1 MRLRVT
7 YGRVADFLNDH
18 TQQVVQGGLL
28 VRVPDLRADRGAPVD
43 LEVVTPVG
51 RERVAG
57 QVLQILAG
65 AGVAVALDPAA
76 LAGLAAAAAAA
87 ARGGGDDGPSPVHE
101 LLEETGP
108 AAHAAGA
115 EAAGAAGEAGR
126 DSSMQAQQAQKIQQ
140 ALHGDKTQ
148 RMAILREPNK
158 MLHGYVLRNPQLQL
172 DEVVFIARMTTVA
185 PDLLTYIAG
194 RREWAERPEIAS
206 ALVRNPKTPV
216 PLAIRLLDRLGGAE
230 LRQLAKQTG
239 VREAIQRAARK
250 KVLG

>member
-18 TQQVVQGGLL
+18 RQQVVQGGLL
-28 VRVPDLRADRGAPVD
+28 VRVPDLQADRGAPVE
-43 LEVVTPVG
+43 LELVTPVG
-51 RERVAG
+51 RERVSG

-65 AGVAVALDPAA
+65 AGVAVAIEPAS
-76 LAGLAAAAAAA
+76 LAGLAAAAAAHG
-87 ARGGGDDGPSPVHE
+87 GGGDDGPAPVHE
-101 LLEETGP
+101 VVRDEVAEDELRP
-108 AAHAAGA
+108 AAGTAPA
-115 EAAGAAGEAGR
+115 R
-126 DSSMQAQQAQKIQQ
+126 DGSMQAQQAQKIQQ

-172 DEVVFIARMTTVA
+172 DEVVFIARMTTIA
-185 PDLLTYIAG
+185 PDLLAYIAG

-216 PLAIRLLDRLGGAE
+216 PLAIRMLDRLGGAE